1 MIELIPFGTA
11 AARAWIQE
19 NGRLLITGS
28 RTWDA
33 KRAGMVAAALRYG
46 SSDPLLGILI
56 HGDAGGADR
65 LLSGALVAAGLV
77 LEENVRA
84 RPADWSKGRGA
95 GYARNA
101 EMVSEIRGL
110 GGMVLACWDGES
122 RGTKHTIECARKA
135 GLLTVVI
142 TPVRHSR
149 MVNLSWWRAA

>member
-1 MIELIPFGTA
+1 
-11 AARAWIQE
+11 
-19 NGRLLITGS
+19 
-28 RTWDA
+28 
-33 KRAGMVAAALRYG
+33 MVAAALRRG
-46 SSDPLLGILI
+46 SAGPLLDTLI

-65 LLSGALVAAGLV
+65 LLSGAIISAGLV

-110 GGMVLACWDGES
+110 GGLVMACWDGES

-149 MVNLSWWRAA
+149 VELSWWRAA